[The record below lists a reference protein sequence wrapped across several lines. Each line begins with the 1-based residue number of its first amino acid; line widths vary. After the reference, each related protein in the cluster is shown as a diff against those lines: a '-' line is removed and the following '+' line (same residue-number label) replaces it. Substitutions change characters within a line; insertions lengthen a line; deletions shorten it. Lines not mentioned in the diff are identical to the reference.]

1 MKTGTGSDSSISR
14 RALFKSPHRPL
25 AGAALAGALLMT
37 GCAVEQMTDQ
47 AYSAVQ
53 RTGVFDRVAERTG
66 INALFDE
73 AAARYAEAMATD
85 ERPLDTVGVP
95 LPTLAS
101 GIVTGPRPPDLV
113 REALTEI
120 AAEHGPAVARR
131 MMIAMATGGA
141 TMVTGLPSMA
151 DGAISAHDKLMAAQA
166 AQAEVDAA
174 YAASEA
180 TRAATALVPD
190 EDRPREAAALLR
202 LVEEAAGS
210 KLAWSNPATG
220 ASGVVSIGAA
230 ETSKGDDGRSPA
242 VTCRTVIREYSH
254 GAVSRGGVGTICR
267 EHGVWYD
274 LS

>member
-1 MKTGTGSDSSISR
+1 MKTGTGSEFSISR
-14 RALFKSPHRPL
+14 CFPFRSPLRPL
-25 AGAALAGALLMT
+25 AWALLGCALLT
-37 GCAVEQMTDQ
+37 SGCAVEQVTEQ

-66 INALFDE
+66 IAALFDE

-95 LPTLAS
+95 LATLAA
-101 GIVTGPRPPDLV
+101 GTVTGPRPPDLV
-113 REALTEI
+113 REVLTEI

-131 MMIAMATGGA
+131 MMIAMATGG
-141 TMVTGLPSMA
+141 TVLVTGLPAMA
-151 DGAISAHDKLMAAQA
+151 DGAASAHGKLMAAQD
-166 AQAEVDAA
+166 AQVQVDAA

-190 EDRPREAAALLR
+190 EDRPREAEALLR
-202 LVEEAAGS
+202 LVEEPAGS

-220 ASGVVSIGAA
+220 AGGVVSIGAA
-230 ETSKGDDGRSPA
+230 ETSKGADGRSA
-242 VTCRTVIREYSH
+242 AITCRTVIREYSH

-267 EHGVWYD
+267 EQGVWYD